1 MVTRHTYMVTRHT
14 YMANR
19 RQASIT
25 LVSDTSDWW
34 LFKCMLNGVSAGL
47 ILDTLCVRYPRAVPF
62 LNFI

>member
-25 LVSDTSDWW
+25 LVSDTSDW
-34 LFKCMLNGVSAGL
+34 
-47 ILDTLCVRYPRAVPF
+47 
-62 LNFI
+62 